1 MNNELLPNENENSE
15 VESDL
20 FSRFYFGFQPTP
32 TPAADAE
39 VIEVGAPA
47 PVSVDLAAPV
57 VPASPVFGTIPATT
71 KVEEALTFGGLDY
84 EVETFRIKPV
94 LTGLPDEPET
104 DWVMPSF
111 TGIRRADDRKVVFA
125 VMRETYTPVQNRT
138 ILEYVTPLLT
148 ATGGEFTRVGSFAN
162 GAQVFAFITL
172 NEKLVL
178 PGGQEVQQHLV
189 LNSSHD
195 GSRCLEIKVAA
206 TLNGDLIKLSS
217 AYQFRHTKNV
227 HLRATE
233 VMRILELKDT
243 FYKELTEK
251 IGKLVSET
259 MTNEEASNWLKNFLD
274 YPKQADVEVHHMK
287 AKTHDRIMDSFRK
300 AVAGGNT
307 KLAMALAFAYDR
319 ANTVP
324 VMKTKNF
331 VSAEESRA
339 QSTLLGTSAYELEK
353 AWKAL
358 LS

>member
-1 MNNELLPNENENSE
+1 MNNELLNNETENNSE
-15 VESDL
+15 IDSDL
-20 FSRFYFGFQPTP
+20 FSQFYFASKA
-32 TPAADAE
+32 TPAANAE

-47 PVSVDLAAPV
+47 PVATDLFSSEAAP
-57 VPASPVFGTIPATT
+57 AAAAEVFGAITATT

-94 LTGLPDEPET
+94 LTGTVEDEPEAE
-104 DWVMPSF
+104 WVMPSF

-125 VMRETYTPVQNRT
+125 VMRETYTPVQNRK

-206 TLNGDLIKLSS
+206 TLNGNLIKQSN
-217 AYQFRHTKNV
+217 AYAFRHTKRI
-227 HLRATE
+227 HLRMEE

-251 IGKLVSET
+251 IGKLIGEV
-259 MTNEEASNWLKNFLD
+259 MTDEEASNWLKNFLN
-274 YPKQADVEVHHMK
+274 YP
-287 AKTHDRIMDSFRK
+287 
-300 AVAGGNT
+300 
-307 KLAMALAFAYDR
+307 
-319 ANTVP
+319 
-324 VMKTKNF
+324 
-331 VSAEESRA
+331 
-339 QSTLLGTSAYELEK
+339 
-353 AWKAL
+353 
-358 LS
+358 

>member
-1 MNNELLPNENENSE
+1 
-15 VESDL
+15 
-20 FSRFYFGFQPTP
+20 
-32 TPAADAE
+32 
-39 VIEVGAPA
+39 
-47 PVSVDLAAPV
+47 
-57 VPASPVFGTIPATT
+57 
-71 KVEEALTFGGLDY
+71 
-84 EVETFRIKPV
+84 
-94 LTGLPDEPET
+94 
-104 DWVMPSF
+104 MPSF
-111 TGIRRADDRKVVFA
+111 TGIRRADDRKTVFA
-125 VMRETYTPVQNRT
+125 VMRETYTPVQNRS
-138 ILEYVTPLLT
+138 ILEYVTPLLA

-217 AYQFRHTKNV
+217 AYAFRHTKGV
-227 HLRATE
+227 HMRVAE
-233 VMRILELKDT
+233 VVRILELKDT

-251 IGKLVSET
+251 IGKLAGES
-259 MTNEEASNWLKNFLD
+259 MTDEEASNWLKNFLN
-274 YPKQADVEVHHMK
+274 YPKQADVTAHWMK
-287 AKTHDRIMDSFRK
+287 AKTHDRLMEAFRK

-307 KLAMALAFAYDR
+307 RLAMALAVAYDR
-319 ANTVP
+319 SNTVP
-324 VMKTKNF
+324 VFKTKNF

-339 QSTLLGTSAYELEK
+339 QSTLLGTSAFELEK